1 MAFKNYFKESVE
13 NDIEKLNE
21 LYEPLFEANEDSTI
35 HNFTPNGIMQFQ
47 KSFTDS
53 APTVSKATDL
63 VILNPKNEEDKK
75 KISAYKKSKGMV
87 RLIAY
92 IMTKG
97 RFTKPSPDAHF
108 FNVSKEFLTF
118 KGADGLV
125 AKTPEEKDLLKKIK
139 ERESTRS
146 KDQTDSS
153 FKITDDESVIFLN
166 ILKNTDPTKFTMGVY
181 YILDKDNDLFYE
193 YIYNKK
199 TELFSFDSMFKT
211 AEPYEGETEEGK
223 GFKISGKAQENEDI
237 QVLGLFFDAKE
248 LMNQISKFQASHQDL
263 KIPFENKEFR
273 SIVKPFED
281 ALNASD
287 DFKSF
292 NGVIKKSYQKFSYSD
307 WLNICQLANG
317 MTQFRKDVVK
327 ISKPYIIFDKIPKF
341 KELEAEK
348 MGYKEDGDYGKVST
362 TDVIVSNIP
371 GDDVLTYLESPDI
384 KLVPD
389 DQAVS
394 IMKDG
399 KSVGKFW
406 QVSLKISTKY
416 SQLGRSQKYF
426 SKIYGMQVKGKDVY
440 ESLNYE
446 QVLSEGILE
455 KLSDTAK
462 KGAKFL
468 KEVGK
473 KFYDKIKYLFLALK
487 EWSGSLR
494 DKLTKEVS
502 TQIVEDARRL
512 YGKALTESVKEDISN
527 MIITLLN
534 NPEKNWEMANEK
546 INILGGDL
554 MKMNSSIVTTKFS
567 TAYKPPKY
575 TENVFKKQIFS
586 YSFML
591 ALKKVLENSKN
602 PLEKYIEELLG
613 LYIEAVFGATQLPLW
628 KVYSTINDHAPYEYV
643 GTKESSKEFRKGNI
657 LKNLKNDGL
666 PLVYTLFQPTK
677 GFHTID
683 MELLSNLIGEDG
695 KFNPYYTHFSVD
707 YNKNNMSPQFIAER
721 ENVIPNL

>member
-21 LYEPLFEANEDSTI
+21 LYEPLFEANEDSALY
-35 HNFTPNGIMQFQ
+35 NFTSNGIMQFQ
-47 KSFTDS
+47 KSFTES
-53 APTVSKATDL
+53 APSVSKATDL

-75 KISAYKKSKGMV
+75 KISSFKKSKGMI

-97 RFTKPSPDAHF
+97 RFTKPTPDAHF

-118 KGADGLV
+118 KGIDGLV
-125 AKTPEEKDLLKKIK
+125 SKTPEEKELLSKIK
-139 ERESTRS
+139 ERESKRT

-166 ILKNTDPTKFTMGVY
+166 ILKNTDPAKFTMGVY
-181 YILDKDNDLFYE
+181 YVLDKDNDLFFE

-199 TELFSFDSMFKT
+199 TDLFSFENMFKE
-211 AEPYEGETEEGK
+211 AQPYEGESEGK
-223 GFKISGKAQENEDI
+223 GFKISGKAQDNEEV
-237 QVLGLFFDAKE
+237 QVLGLYFDAKE
-248 LMNQISKFQASHQDL
+248 MMNQISKFQASHQDL
-263 KIPFENKEFR
+263 TTPFENKEFKA
-273 SIVKPFED
+273 IVKPFET

-287 DFKSF
+287 EFKTF
-292 NGVIKKSYQKFSYSD
+292 NGVIKKSYPKFSYSD
-307 WLNICQLANG
+307 WFMICQLANG

-327 ISKPYIIFDKIPKF
+327 ISNPYIIFDKIPKF

-348 MGYKEDGDYGKVST
+348 LGYKEEGDYGKVST
-362 TDVIVSNIP
+362 SDVIISNIP
-371 GDDVLTYLESPDI
+371 GNDVLEYMKSPDT
-384 KLVPD
+384 KLVPEN
-389 DQAVS
+389 QAVN
-394 IMKDG
+394 IVREG
-399 KSVGKFW
+399 KVLGKFW
-406 QVSLKISTKY
+406 QVSLKISTKD

-426 SKIYGMQVKGKDVY
+426 SKVYGMQVKGKDVY
-440 ESLNYE
+440 ESLDFD

-487 EWSGSLR
+487 EWSGNFR

-502 TQIVEDARRL
+502 NQIVEDARRL
-512 YGKALTESVKEDISN
+512 YGKALTESVAGDISTL
-527 MIITLLN
+527 IITLLN
-534 NPEKNWEMANEK
+534 APEKNWEMANEK
-546 INILGGDL
+546 LNILGGDL

-567 TAYKPPKY
+567 TAYKPPKV
-575 TENVFKKQIFS
+575 TENVFKKQIFT

-591 ALKKVLENSKN
+591 AFKSVVENSKN

-628 KVYSTINDHAPYEYV
+628 KVYSTINDHAPYEFV

-666 PLVYTLFQPTK
+666 PLVYTLFQPSK
-677 GFHTID
+677 GFHIID
-683 MELLSNLIGEDG
+683 MELLSNIIGEDG

-721 ENVIPNL
+721 ENVLPTI